1 VVEAEAVAKRLTN
14 SVLEVLV
21 AVMVEQVAVA
31 MVQAQ
36 LEAAAVALVH
46 QETIMVALV
55 AQVTAELLIGHKEIL

>member
-1 VVEAEAVAKRLTN
+1 
-14 SVLEVLV
+14 V